1 LLRASKYLTLRS
13 ARKKREM
20 LNAAGKLSDLHY
32 PPRNRLEAL
41 NHDRE
46 GQHSI
51 RMTRPAPHLFRVD
64 GCRGATRRDR
74 RPSLIRGER
83 GLRAENDALG
93 RNGRRSTMR
102 LPRNRPPTHPGE
114 ILLEEFLVPLD
125 MTQTQVAEGRRV
137 AAATPCPHPARV

>member
-51 RMTRPAPHLFRVD
+51 RMNDQHRICFVWTDAGARLVEIVD
-64 GCRGATRRDR
+64 
-74 RPSLIRGER
+74 L
-83 GLRAENDALG
+83 
-93 RNGRRSTMR
+93 
-102 LPRNRPPTHPGE
+102 H
-114 ILLEEFLVPLD
+114 
-125 MTQTQVAEGRRV
+125 
-137 AAATPCPHPARV
+137 